1 VDGEVAGVGLMGVV
15 GSVDVDSWSSWRWWR
30 RRLVLVEMTS
40 GLGHDDGDE
49 VVDGGDGDGDGE
61 GGSDRSWWMATEAM
75 MIGWTGLVRLP
86 NF

>member
-1 VDGEVAGVGLMGVV
+1 
-15 GSVDVDSWSSWRWWR
+15 
-30 RRLVLVEMTS
+30 MTS